1 MPTLT
6 TTTDAPATAVSPHH
20 LTPMH
25 HRVLNECLTLLQG
38 DTLTDADQR
47 QNVSRL
53 AAHTIG
59 LHLPEGA
66 EIAECTGCGWI
77 HNGDDV
83 TDTADGLRC
92 EDCAPTPEDDRE
104 PMTHAHYQ
112 DWLDGNL

>member
-1 MPTLT
+1 MPTLAT
-6 TTTDAPATAVSPHH
+6 NLDALTPAVSPYH
-20 LTPMH
+20 LTPVQR
-25 HRVLNECLTLLQG
+25 RVLDECLTLLQG

-47 QNVSRL
+47 QNVSRI
-53 AAHTIG
+53 AARTIG

-92 EDCAPTPEDDRE
+92 EDCAPTPDDDRE
-104 PMTHAHYQ
+104 PMTRAHYQ
-112 DWLDGNL
+112 NWLDGTL